1 VFEHSKINQTQ
12 FIMSKKNDTFGHR
25 PYLLRKI
32 PKTPT
37 IMRVRISLELL
48 LPVLSTKTHSEISS
62 NKQQFSQPGMLI
74 MTAEFF
80 FHI

>member
-1 VFEHSKINQTQ
+1 
-12 FIMSKKNDTFGHR
+12 
-25 PYLLRKI
+25 
-32 PKTPT
+32 
-37 IMRVRISLELL
+37 LELL